1 MKPVT
6 AITVSILA
14 LVVVMALDRGGALRT
29 PAEIPRVATAGG
41 TTGTPAPAAPKAPSA
56 RGGTLA
62 RGEIPRSLPPDV
74 THHDTI
80 DSLPPGKGQEETFF
94 LCAACHGT
102 ALIKQ
107 QGLSRE
113 LWEASLQLMIDRHGM
128 AKPDDADR
136 ALIIDYLAEHFPP
149 RRRGR
154 SGDNPFLK

>member
-14 LVVVMALDRGGALRT
+14 LVVTLALDRAGVLRQPAVPVAVT
-29 PAEIPRVATAGG
+29 P
-41 TTGTPAPAAPKAPSA
+41 TPAPAPSAAAAPAPSA

-62 RGEIPRSLPPDV
+62 KGAIPRSLPPDA
-74 THHDTI
+74 HHQDTI
-80 DSLPPGKGQEETFF
+80 DSLPPGKGRDETFY

-113 LWEASLQLMIDRHGM
+113 LWEASFQLMIDRHGM

-136 ALIIDYLAEHFPP
+136 ALIVDYLSENFPP
-149 RRRGR
+149 RRKGR